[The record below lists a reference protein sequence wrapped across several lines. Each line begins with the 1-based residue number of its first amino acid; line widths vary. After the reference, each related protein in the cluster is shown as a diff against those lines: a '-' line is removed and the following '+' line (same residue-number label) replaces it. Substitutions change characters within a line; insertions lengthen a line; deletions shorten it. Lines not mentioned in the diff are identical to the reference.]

1 MNNSNKK
8 SRVTFTQVTG
18 MRERNL
24 EMFETFWFVRLGV
37 GEMWKNV
44 VWKWRKCYGEVEE
57 GDWDKNPVCKW
68 FWKKDCES
76 LSRLSVSEIKLATN
90 TTLGYDSVLNNEQLR
105 GAFNK
110 FHFFQKDNCCLSG

>member
-44 VWKWRKCYGEVEE
+44 V
-57 GDWDKNPVCKW
+57 
-68 FWKKDCES
+68 
-76 LSRLSVSEIKLATN
+76 
-90 TTLGYDSVLNNEQLR
+90 
-105 GAFNK
+105 
-110 FHFFQKDNCCLSG
+110 